1 MFLLLIKLGAGE
13 RVRQCRL
20 VGWAKAQSTV
30 PTIDPQTL

>member
-20 VGWAKAQSTV
+20 GWAKAQSAV